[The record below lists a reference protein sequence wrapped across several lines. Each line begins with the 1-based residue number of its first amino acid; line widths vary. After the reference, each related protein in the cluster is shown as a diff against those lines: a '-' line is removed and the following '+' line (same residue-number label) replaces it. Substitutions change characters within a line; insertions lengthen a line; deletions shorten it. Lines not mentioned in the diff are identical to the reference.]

1 MTITVED
8 ILTIAGI
15 IGAIGVIYTAIS
27 KPFKA
32 VREVKESIDKLTESM
47 DDIKETVDMQ
57 GDMIYQLLD
66 HASTNNNTGGM
77 QEALNKYNEF
87 FRH

>member
-32 VREVKESIDKLTESM
+32 VKEVKESIDKLTESM
-47 DDIKETVDMQ
+47 DDMKETVDMQ
-57 GDMIYQLLD
+57 GDMIYQLLN
-66 HASTNNNTGGM
+66 HASTNNNSGGM